1 MDMREFASKYIK
13 PDHVRDGPIQSRV
26 VSVFKDERYG
36 RPTLELENG
45 SLFGLNDGNFNTL
58 MKAWGH
64 NSYDW
69 ISQELILELGTYK
82 DWKSDPPEEK
92 ETVKARAISP
102 AKTAVQNGGAPASRP
117 LPPSRVVTP
126 PASKNDDM
134 NDDIPF

>member
-45 SLFGLNDGNFNTL
+45 SLFTLQHGNFNTL
-58 MKAWGH
+58 MKAWGY
-64 NSYDW
+64 NSDDW
-69 ISQELILELGTYK
+69 LKLEVEFYLGTYK

-92 ETVKARAISP
+92 ETVKVRAISP
-102 AKTAVQNGGAPASRP
+102 AKTAVAQNGGAPTSRP
-117 LPPSRVVTP
+117 LPPSMVVTQAP
-126 PASKNDDM
+126 RKDDM
-134 NDDIPF
+134 DDDIPF